1 MLAAMGSA
9 VDDFMLHQDTDSD
22 EYVPK
27 GVHIWETE
35 LHDFVVL
42 YVVKDSDGAGGS
54 SRDPADKKMGRHLQP
69 LNTITYTN
77 GHSLDEVE
85 LEELQDSDELDA
97 SDSSASVSS
106 ALGSTINFCKSF
118 LLGNW
123 IQVFQKI
130 RKPHITFEKLQSL
143 YPFRSTTTTGQITD
157 EKFIGQFFMIQ
168 KLGLHQLN
176 C

>member
-1 MLAAMGSA
+1 MSLSQLLLGDGLGLLLAAMGSA

-69 LNTITYTN
+69 LNTITYT
-77 GHSLDEVE
+77 V
-85 LEELQDSDELDA
+85 
-97 SDSSASVSS
+97 SARSPG
-106 ALGSTINFCKSF
+106 AAGGKGGEKGKRLGGPLVCI
-118 LLGNW
+118 
-123 IQVFQKI
+123 
-130 RKPHITFEKLQSL
+130 
-143 YPFRSTTTTGQITD
+143 
-157 EKFIGQFFMIQ
+157 
-168 KLGLHQLN
+168 
-176 C
+176 